1 MPIKSYSEALDDNVV
16 KEDAVYQ
23 INTNNTPRRR
33 YVRTVRIY
41 GDKGVA
47 ECEVIHDKVKADI
60 GKIVTCDIS
69 VLTVPDQYPSQQFN
83 PQRWVAKVAQSRE
96 EKKKEIDV
104 FITAHM
110 EALSVTASDVMIE
123 ENARK
128 TVESIKSLML
138 PFFGGFTL
146 ALFLNFVK
154 SKINNAIEKRT
165 QGYEPKPFR
174 TKVSELN
181 RIWSKRAADDT
192 RKFADNLFKKHS
204 ESETGDKK
212 ADKK

>member
-1 MPIKSYSEALDDNVV
+1 MPILSYSEALDDNVLR
-16 KEDAVYQ
+16 EDAVYQ
-23 INTNNTPRRR
+23 INTNNTPKRR

-41 GDKGVA
+41 GDRGVA
-47 ECEVIHDKVKADI
+47 ECEVIHDHKAKADV

-69 VLTVPDQYPSQQFN
+69 VLAVPDQYPSQQFN
-83 PQRWVAKVAQSRE
+83 PQRWLSKVSQSKA
-96 EKKKEIDV
+96 EKMKEIDV

-128 TVESIKSLML
+128 TVESIKALML

-154 SKINNAIEKRT
+154 SKINAAIEKRT
-165 QGYEPKPFR
+165 QSYEPKPFR

-181 RIWSKRAADDT
+181 RIWSKRSADET
-192 RKFADNLFKKHS
+192 RKFADNLFKKNNEQDNS
-204 ESETGDKK
+204 KK
-212 ADKK
+212 ADEK